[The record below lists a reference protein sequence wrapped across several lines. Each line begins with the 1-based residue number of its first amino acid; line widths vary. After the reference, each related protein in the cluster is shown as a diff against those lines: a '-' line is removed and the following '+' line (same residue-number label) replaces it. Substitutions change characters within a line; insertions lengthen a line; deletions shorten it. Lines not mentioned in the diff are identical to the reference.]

1 MEIWSI
7 LAKTRLLGRRIEKFL
22 QIVNRGNPAD
32 ILVYFLKNRKNK
44 NFLNLIR
51 NFAISQKKSLGSLV
65 NISTL
70 FEE

>member
-1 MEIWSI
+1 MEIWSTP
-7 LAKTRLLGRRIEKFL
+7 AKTRLLGRRIEKFL
-22 QIVNRGNPAD
+22 QIVNRGNPAHN
-32 ILVYFLKNRKNK
+32 LVYFLKNRKNK

-65 NISTL
+65 KKAAL